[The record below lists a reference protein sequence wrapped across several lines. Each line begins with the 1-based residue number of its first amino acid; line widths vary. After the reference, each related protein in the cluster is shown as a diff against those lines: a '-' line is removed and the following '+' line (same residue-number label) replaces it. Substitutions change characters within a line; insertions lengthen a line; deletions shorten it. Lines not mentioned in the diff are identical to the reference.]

1 MSRIVATHLPAN
13 RMPWLIGAVGL
24 GLAGLLFISRGTYTP
39 GWILLLVGGLLL
51 YLSSGPAYRER
62 ERIVMDQHGLSD
74 LAVKLGPVPWT
85 DIIHAEVLMVGK
97 TPLVTVEVRN
107 PEEWERKAPPG
118 LANLRRLAPDLK
130 LSPVMLFAPRLTLS
144 PEEIV
149 REINNRALARP

>member
-1 MSRIVATHLPAN
+1 M
-13 RMPWLIGAVGL
+13 GL
-24 GLAGLLFISRGTYTP
+24 GLAGLFLISRDRYTP
-39 GWILLLVGGLLL
+39 GFILLVIGGLLL
-51 YLSSGPAYRER
+51 YLASGPAYQER
-62 ERIVMDQHGLSD
+62 ERIVMDERGLSD

-85 DIIHAEVLMVGK
+85 DVIHAEVLMVGA

-149 REINNRALARP
+149 REINQRAQARR